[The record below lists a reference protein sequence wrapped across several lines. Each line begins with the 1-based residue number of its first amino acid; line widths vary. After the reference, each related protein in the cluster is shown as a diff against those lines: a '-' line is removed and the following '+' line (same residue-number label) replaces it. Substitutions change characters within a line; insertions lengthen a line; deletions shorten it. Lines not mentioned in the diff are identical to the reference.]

1 VKDGAN
7 RRTTRLVAFPL
18 WQINKVEYL
27 YTDLGGATICLVPE
41 VIGPN
46 FNTSAVNAIA
56 KLSWRSQFDDSILG
70 RGVSLLG
77 GEMKASNTPTI
88 RPPFPRAVTNFR
100 A

>member
-1 VKDGAN
+1 MADQ
-7 RRTTRLVAFPL
+7 PL
-18 WQINKVEYL
+18 NAAKVEYL

>member
-1 VKDGAN
+1 MADQ
-7 RRTTRLVAFPL
+7 PL
-18 WQINKVEYL
+18 NAAKVEYPC
-27 YTDLGGATICLVPE
+27 TDLGGATTWLVPE
-41 VIGPN
+41 AIGPN
-46 FNTSAVNAIA
+46 FETSAVTIA
-56 KLSWRSQFDDSILG
+56 KLSWLSQFDDSLLG

>member
-1 VKDGAN
+1 MKDGAN

-46 FNTSAVNAIA
+46 SNPSAVNA
-56 KLSWRSQFDDSILG
+56 SQNSPG
-70 RGVSLLG
+70 
-77 GEMKASNTPTI
+77 
-88 RPPFPRAVTNFR
+88 
-100 A
+100 